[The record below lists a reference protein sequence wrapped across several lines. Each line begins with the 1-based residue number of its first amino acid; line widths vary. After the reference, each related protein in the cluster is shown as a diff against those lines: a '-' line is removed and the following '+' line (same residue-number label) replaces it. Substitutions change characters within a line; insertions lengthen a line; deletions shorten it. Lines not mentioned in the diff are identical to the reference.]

1 MSSLDVILPTSKL
14 NDWNFIHRVLL
25 TVKLDVVQML
35 AKKNNKNFE
44 NLVKEFIPE
53 LENYEDEELFKKYN
67 ISSKI
72 FGYEKEM
79 PIKKTKSSANPVKE
93 IISFNTQVNSIVS
106 ESKTEP
112 IELKPTIKKKI
123 IIKKIEPEINNLSI
137 NNESIN
143 NESINNE
150 SKNNLVNSESLEI
163 NNLSIDDSKKVKPI
177 KITIKKINKKVE
189 DNTSVIKNE
198 IEIKQAN
205 LDVNLSND
213 TIIKVAEDNING
225 NKPMEI
231 DTNNPLDN
239 IGAPKKIKIKVKN
252 VNP

>member
-93 IISFNTQVNSIVS
+93 IITFNTQVNSIVS

-137 NNESIN
+137 NNSSN

-150 SKNNLVNSESLEI
+150 SKNNIVNSELLEI
-163 NNLSIDDSKKVKPI
+163 NNLSLEDNKKVKPI
-177 KITIKKINKKVE
+177 KITIKKINKKV
-189 DNTSVIKNE
+189 DDVVKNE
-198 IEIKQAN
+198 IEIKQPN
-205 LDVNLSND
+205 LDDNLSNN
-213 TIIKVAEDNING
+213 TIIKETDDNIDR

-231 DTNNPLDN
+231 DNNTPLDN
-239 IGAPKKIKIKVKN
+239 IAAPKKIKIKVKN
-252 VNP
+252 VNQ

>member
-1 MSSLDVILPTSKL
+1 MSSLDVILPTNKL
-14 NDWNFIHRVLL
+14 NDFKFINRVLL

-79 PIKKTKSSANPVKE
+79 PIKKAKSSGNQVKE
-93 IISFNTQVNSIVS
+93 IITFNTQVNSNVS

-123 IIKKIEPEINNLSI
+123 IIKKTESVSDTNIQPTPQFSETKEIIIPDINNLSLD
-137 NNESIN
+137 ET
-143 NESINNE
+143 
-150 SKNNLVNSESLEI
+150 
-163 NNLSIDDSKKVKPI
+163 KKVRPV
-177 KITIKKINKKVE
+177 KITIKKINKKLD
-189 DNTSVIKNE
+189 DNTEDTKIDGVFDMKPKGLDTFGGNNIENIKTE
-198 IEIKQAN
+198 E
-205 LDVNLSND
+205 
-213 TIIKVAEDNING
+213 
-225 NKPMEI
+225 KPMEI
-231 DTNNPLDN
+231 DTPTLQTLMDN
-239 IGAPKKIKIKVKN
+239 VGAPKKIKIKVKN
-252 VNP
+252 VNQ